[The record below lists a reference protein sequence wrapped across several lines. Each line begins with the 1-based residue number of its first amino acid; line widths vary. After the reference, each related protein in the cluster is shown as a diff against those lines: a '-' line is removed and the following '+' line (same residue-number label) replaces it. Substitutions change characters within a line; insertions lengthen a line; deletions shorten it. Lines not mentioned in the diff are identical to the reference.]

1 MDQEKLLNPPLKEG
15 IRKEG
20 TQPDFAGASC
30 LEPLIGYVE
39 DERFS
44 MKKSRTIAR
53 IVKGTP
59 AVDGAGVKLTRVLGG
74 NTIEDFDPFLM
85 LDSFDSTNPPDYLRG
100 FPTHPHRGIETITY
114 LVEGTLAHQDSLG
127 NKGLITPG
135 ACQWMTAGRGTLHQ
149 EMPQEAERFL
159 GLQLWLNLPAAKK
172 MTEPKY
178 FDIQPEDVGVAHD
191 SCATVRVISGSYE
204 GVDGVKPH
212 HIQATLLD
220 VRLKEGQSIEIPV
233 KEEETVFIFTLLG
246 DVMVEGEIF
255 NQKTAL
261 LMKDGDQVEVS
272 ALPGQTARF
281 ILASAPALN
290 EPVAWGGPIV
300 MNTREELQQA
310 FSELRAGTF
319 IK

>member
-1 MDQEKLLNPPLKEG
+1 
-15 IRKEG
+15 
-20 TQPDFAGASC
+20 
-30 LEPLIGYVE
+30 
-39 DERFS
+39 
-44 MKKSRTIAR
+44 MKKTRTIAR

-127 NKGLITPG
+127 NQGLITPG
-135 ACQWMTAGRGTLHQ
+135 ACQWMTAGRGILHQ
-149 EMPQEAERFL
+149 EMPLEAERFL

-220 VRLKEGQSIEIPV
+220 VSLKEGQSIEIPV

-246 DVMVEGEIF
+246 DVMVEREIF

-281 ILASAPALN
+281 ILASAPALH